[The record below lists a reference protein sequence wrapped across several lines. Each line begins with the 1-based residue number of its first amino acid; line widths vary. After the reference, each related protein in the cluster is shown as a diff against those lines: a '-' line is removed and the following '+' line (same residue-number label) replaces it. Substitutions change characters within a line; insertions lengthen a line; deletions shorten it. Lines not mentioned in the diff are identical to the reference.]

1 MGSRRRDMAAR
12 WRDCRS
18 AIGCWSMPATC
29 SSISSV
35 PKCASTTTSRRCGA
49 RRSPSPWGWRSR
61 SVRLA
66 LIAVGRRKPGPL
78 KDLERHYA
86 GRITW
91 PLTIK
96 EVEER
101 RPLPP
106 PELKL
111 REAALLLGALP
122 REAVAVAL
130 DARGTALSS
139 AAFAARLA
147 AWRDGGAGEVAFLIG

>member
-1 MGSRRRDMAAR
+1 MAAR

-35 PKCASTTTSRRCGA
+35 PRCARITTSRKCGA
-49 RRSPSPWGWRSR
+49 RRSPSPWGWRS
-61 SVRLA
+61 SAVRLA
-66 LIAVGRRKPGPL
+66 VIAVGRLKPGPL

-86 GRITW
+86 ERITW

-122 REAVAVAL
+122 RQAVAVAL
-130 DARGTALSS
+130 DAHGISLSNE
-139 AAFAARLA
+139 AFAARLA
-147 AWRDGGAGEVAFLIG
+147 AWRDGGAAE